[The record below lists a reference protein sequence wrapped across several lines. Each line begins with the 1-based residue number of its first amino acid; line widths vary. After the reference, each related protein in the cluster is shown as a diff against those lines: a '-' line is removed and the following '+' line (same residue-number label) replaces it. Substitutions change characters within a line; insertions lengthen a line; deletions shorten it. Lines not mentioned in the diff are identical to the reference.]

1 MSKIIEKIIKDEKDR
16 QNNLTPGLDLLW
28 SFGSNDENAHSA
40 VISYLL
46 DSKKEYLEYFL
57 STVGIKDIDLTQNIK
72 ITTEHLTD
80 KGRRIDI
87 FIEIGKDTCIIIENK
102 IWAKDQPNQL
112 HDYYHYAKDE
122 GKFTNIH
129 TLYLTLDGK
138 DPSAD
143 SLSKNPDDNPSNDLD
158 PSLVQK
164 ISYKK
169 DILNWLKNIYATL
182 DYNNEEHKLLKSA
195 LEQYMVSI
203 KTLTNQNEN
212 TDKTQA
218 LIMVE
223 VKNYDS
229 AQLEELIRQEIPE
242 LVKIRT
248 ILKCIDVYNK
258 CDGKYIA
265 SYTYFENLTVV
276 KESIFDKSVPY
287 FMGVLL
293 EDKMIVF
300 LNDGYGQYQIHKV
313 EMDKNNIK
321 SVGMIKKA
329 NDLDYLTHF

>member
-1 MSKIIEKIIKDEKDR
+1 MSKIIEKIIEDEKDR

-28 SFGSNDENAHSA
+28 SFGSNYENAHSA

-57 STVGIKDIDLTQNIK
+57 SAIGIKGIDLKNVK
-72 ITTEHLTD
+72 ITTEHHTNE
-80 KGRRIDI
+80 GRRIDI
-87 FIEIGKDTCIIIENK
+87 FIEIGKETCIIIENK
-102 IWAKDQPNQL
+102 IWAPDQDRQL
-112 HDYYHYAKDE
+112 YDYYHYAKANDGE
-122 GKFTNIH
+122 NFKNIY

-138 DPSAD
+138 EPSID
-143 SLSKNPDDNPSNDLD
+143 SLNGLGSDV
-158 PSLVQK
+158 VQK

-169 DILNWLKNIYATL
+169 DILNWLKNIYTTL
-182 DYNNEEHKLLKSA
+182 DYNNEEHKILKSA

-203 KTLTNQNEN
+203 KTLTDQNEN

-218 LIMVE
+218 LIIAE

-229 AQLEELIRQEIPE
+229 AQLEDLIKQKTPE
-242 LVKIRT
+242 LVKMRT
-248 ILKCIDVYNK
+248 ILKCIDVLNK
-258 CDGKYIA
+258 CGGEYIA
-265 SYTYFENLTVV
+265 SYTYFDDLTVV
-276 KESIFDKSVPY
+276 ENFDKSVPY

-313 EMDKNNIK
+313 EINGDNIK

-329 NDLDYLTHF
+329 NDLDYLAHFQTI